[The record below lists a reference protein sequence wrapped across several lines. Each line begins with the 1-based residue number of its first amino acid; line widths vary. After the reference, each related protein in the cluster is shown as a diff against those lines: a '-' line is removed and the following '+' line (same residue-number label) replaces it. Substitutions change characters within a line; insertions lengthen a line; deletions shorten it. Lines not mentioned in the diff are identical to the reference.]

1 MTNPEFPIW
10 ILTVLSF
17 FAGFAAAIWLAVSI
31 DKDARKIVEKAKSEE
46 AP

>member
-1 MTNPEFPIW
+1 MTTPEIPPLLLNGLCFI
-10 ILTVLSF
+10 
-17 FAGFAAAIWLAVSI
+17 AGFVAAIWLAVSI

>member
-1 MTNPEFPIW
+1 MTSPDFPLLPLF
-10 ILTVLSF
+10 ILTF